1 MRDRIGYLAAL
12 LGCIALT
19 IPIASATAQTASV
32 DAKTPTAVAETAA
45 KALKEERFLDY
56 AKLVH
61 PDERERFRKIAIAV
75 MDAAEAADVMIVL
88 GAFFRESAS
97 PDAIAKADSAD
108 VLADFLKA
116 MVEQVPDF
124 DETKKDLTFQPLG
137 EVKEADKLVHV
148 VCKTG
153 SPRASVV
160 TCVKE
165 GDGWLLALP
174 SEVQALMSKA
184 GKLKNAKALPEN
196 PLAAMEMLVPDEL
209 VSVAVLG
216 QVTEGEDLVWLVCR
230 TGQRSGAAI
239 SYRVDA
245 YAIPR
250 TDAAWP
256 YLDPRRR
263 RELENGLLQRWRAE
277 QAHRSVLEGLQ
288 LP

>member
-1 MRDRIGYLAAL
+1 MTKPSIVRASL
-12 LGCIALT
+12 LKVVLGTTSLV
-19 IPIASATAQTASV
+19 ASLVSPSTATAETS
-32 DAKTPTAVAETAA
+32 PTTLAETAA
-45 KALKEERFLDY
+45 KALNEERFLDY

-61 PDERERFRKIAIAV
+61 PDERERFRKFAIAV
-75 MDAAEAADVMIVL
+75 MDAAEEADVLHVI
-88 GAFFRESAS
+88 GGFFRDAAS
-97 PDAIAKADSAD
+97 RDAIAKADSAE

-124 DETKKDLTFQPLG
+124 AETKKDLTFQALG
-137 EVKEADKLVHV
+137 EVKEGDRLVHV

-153 SPRASVV
+153 GPKASVV
-160 TCVKE
+160 TCVAD

-184 GKLKNAKALPEN
+184 GKLKNAKAVPQN
-196 PLAAMEMLVPDEL
+196 PLAVLEMLAPDEL
-209 VSVAVLG
+209 VSVSVLG
-216 QVTEGEDLVWLVCR
+216 GVKEGDDLVWLVCR

-239 SYRVDA
+239 AYRVDA
-245 YAIPR
+245 YPIPK

-263 RELENGLLQRWRAE
+263 RELEAGLLQSWRAN
-277 QAHRSVLEGLQ
+277 QAARSALE

>member
-1 MRDRIGYLAAL
+1 MACAFIDRSSAVAEEPAAKEF
-12 LGCIALT
+12 
-19 IPIASATAQTASV
+19 ASPA
-32 DAKTPTAVAETAA
+32 AVAETAA

-61 PDERERFRKIAIAV
+61 PDERERFRKFAIAV
-75 MDAAEAADVMIVL
+75 MDAAEERDVLHVI
-88 GAFFRESAS
+88 GGFFRDAAS
-97 PDAIAKADSAD
+97 RDAIAKADSAD

-124 DETKKDLTFQPLG
+124 AETKKDLTFEPLG
-137 EVKEADKLVHV
+137 EVTEADRLVHV
-148 VCKTG
+148 VCKSG
-153 SPRASVV
+153 APKASIV

-174 SEVQALMSKA
+174 SEVQAMMSKA

-196 PLAAMEMLVPDEL
+196 PLAALEMFAPDDL

-216 QVTEGEDLVWLVCR
+216 RVKEGDDLVWLVCR
-230 TGQRSGAAI
+230 TGQSAGAAI

-245 YAIPR
+245 YAIR
-250 TDAAWP
+250 KTDAAWP

-263 RELENGLLQRWRAE
+263 RELESGLLQRWRAE
-277 QAHRSVLEGLQ
+277 QAARNTLEGLQ
-288 LP
+288 FP